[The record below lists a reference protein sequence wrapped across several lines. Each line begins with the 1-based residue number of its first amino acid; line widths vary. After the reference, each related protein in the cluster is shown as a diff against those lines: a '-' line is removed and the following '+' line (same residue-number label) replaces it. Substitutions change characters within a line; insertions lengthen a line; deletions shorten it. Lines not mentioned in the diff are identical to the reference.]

1 MNCWSFTASS
11 SRASTVTM
19 PPVSALNQSEIVLLI
34 KCSGKPGMFD
44 LKGRYKWDAWSK
56 NKGMSREEAQA
67 KYIAHVEFLKTKY
80 A

>member
-1 MNCWSFTASS
+1 
-11 SRASTVTM
+11 
-19 PPVSALNQSEIVLLI
+19 
-34 KCSGKPGMFD
+34 MFD

-67 KYIAHVEFLKTKY
+67 KYIAHVEFLKSKY